1 MQMMHNLVE
10 GADKGGLVQQ
20 GVAKGVLL
28 ALWLAMAACPLLLT
42 MAIAILAGWGWLGDE
57 GLLQHWPRL
66 LLAGGLIGGV
76 AGCWLAERVRRNDGL
91 LACYARLMNNPELNR
106 HH

>member
-1 MQMMHNLVE
+1 MHKLAE

-28 ALWLAMAACPLLLT
+28 VLWLAMAACPLLLT
-42 MAIAILAGWGWLGDE
+42 MAIAILAGWSWLGDE

-66 LLAGGLIGGV
+66 LLAGALIGEWPV
-76 AGCWLAERVRRNDGL
+76 AGWLSGYAEMTVCWPAMLA
-91 LACYARLMNNPELNR
+91 
-106 HH
+106 

>member
-1 MQMMHNLVE
+1 MQMMHKLAE

-28 ALWLAMAACPLLLT
+28 VLWLAMAACPLLLT
-42 MAIAILAGWGWLGDE
+42 MAIAIL
-57 GLLQHWPRL
+57 
-66 LLAGGLIGGV
+66 